1 MAIFGELLRLHLCL
15 LLPPLDPHGP
25 SLNVAILLAVVRS
38 SHPRAS
44 SPAST
49 AQVVI
54 SNFRLRL
61 SRQLT
66 ENARNFFSKA
76 EEESERL
83 GPLLQNLTNAYL
95 GADFSQAGAVVG
107 R

>member
-1 MAIFGELLRLHLCL
+1 
-15 LLPPLDPHGP
+15 
-25 SLNVAILLAVVRS
+25 
-38 SHPRAS
+38 
-44 SPAST
+44 
-49 AQVVI
+49 
-54 SNFRLRL
+54 L
-61 SRQLT
+61 SRHLT